1 MSALRAIAFA
11 LATISS
17 TAGLPGSAQ
26 AEPLRIFY
34 FTWVGFGPLFV
45 AQDKG
50 FFAKEGLEVSL
61 IRNDDHTA
69 AFAGL
74 AAGHVHAVAGGLQDA
89 VVFSE
94 PNEDPLQCVL
104 VNDDTRGADGIVASK
119 HIRSIADL
127 KGKAVTVDFGSSSQF
142 YLNTLLKEAGLS
154 EGDLEVVDLEGDA
167 AGEAFLLREVDAAVT
182 CEPWLSQAKNAPHGH
197 LLTDTSE
204 RPGLLVDC
212 VVTTA
217 DVFRG
222 RQADFRAFGRAWDA
236 AVKFTGSDPD
246 EANEI
251 IARNLGGSLEDPAVV
266 GESLKG
272 IHFYDGEENQRYF
285 GTPDDPGQ
293 IYQTMQQ
300 IIEFWS
306 SLGRVK
312 ADIAPADVIAHGIWS
327 TDKRGPREASLDK

>member
-1 MSALRAIAFA
+1 MSALRGIAFA
-11 LATISS
+11 LAIISS
-17 TAGLPGSAQ
+17 TASLPGSAE
-26 AEPLRIFY
+26 AKPLRIFY

-74 AAGHVHAVAGGLQDA
+74 AAGHVDAVAGGLQDA

-127 KGKAVTVDFGSSSQF
+127 RGKAVTVDFGSSSQF
-142 YLNTLLKEAGLS
+142 YLNTLLKRAGLS
-154 EGDLEVVDLEGDA
+154 EGDLNVVDLEGDA
-167 AGEAFLLREVDAAVT
+167 AGEAFLLGEVDAAVT
-182 CEPWLSQAKNAPHGH
+182 CEPWLSQTKNASHAH
-197 LLTDTSE
+197 LLTDTSKQ
-204 RPGLLVDC
+204 PGLLVDC
-212 VVTTA
+212 VVTTP
-217 DVFRG
+217 DVFRA
-222 RQADFRAFGRAWDA
+222 RQAHFRAFSRAWHA
-236 AVKFTGSDPD
+236 AVKFTGSHPD

-266 GESLKG
+266 GESLRG
-272 IHFYDGEENQRYF
+272 IHFYDGEENRRYF
-285 GTPDDPGQ
+285 GTPDDPGP
-293 IYQTMQQ
+293 IYETVQQ

-306 SLGRVK
+306 GLGRVK

-327 TDKRGPREASLDK
+327 TGKRSAREAALR